1 MEDGCVGEMLVGC
14 VGAGFDVGYLFDNV
28 LVWCQLRVSWGGCM
42 GVWGVVTRLWARN
55 AVRRGW
61 ARRVSWSGRDWKMV
75 LSQGACF
82 MKFAAVEPKKQ
93 PSRLARSKSGRSI
106 GFC

>member
-1 MEDGCVGEMLVGC
+1 MEDGGVGELLVGC
-14 VGAGFDVGYLFDNV
+14 VGAGFDVGYLFDDV
-28 LVWCQLRVSWGGCM
+28 LEVVLAYGGTGM
-42 GVWGVVTRLWARN
+42 GMGGRHTRLWARN
-55 AVRRGW
+55 AASRGW

-82 MKFAAVEPKKQ
+82 MKFAAVEPKKH

-106 GFC
+106 DYN